1 MVERKSDG
9 NSLSPLSLLL
19 GSLETTVES
28 HDVVLLITYIRN
40 TFQISLGSYSA
51 LLMRIRN

>member
-1 MVERKSDG
+1 MVERKLDG

>member
-1 MVERKSDG
+1 MVERKLDG
-9 NSLSPLSLLL
+9 SSLSPLSLLL

-28 HDVVLLITYIRN
+28 RDVVLLITYIRN

>member
-1 MVERKSDG
+1 MVERKLDG
-9 NSLSPLSLLL
+9 SSLSPLSLLL

>member
-1 MVERKSDG
+1 MVERKLDG

-40 TFQISLGSYSA
+40 TFQISLESYSA